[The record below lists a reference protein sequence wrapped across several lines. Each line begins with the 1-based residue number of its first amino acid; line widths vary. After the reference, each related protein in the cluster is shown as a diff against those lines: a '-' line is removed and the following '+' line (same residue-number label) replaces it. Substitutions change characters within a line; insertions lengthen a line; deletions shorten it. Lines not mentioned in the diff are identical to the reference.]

1 MDRNNYQ
8 AWAAN
13 MGDMIFA
20 AAVAQQCRDHM
31 REGRG
36 GVTRDDMR
44 RFVEEAEAH
53 VEVWRKESLV
63 P

>member
-53 VEVWRKESLV
+53 VEVW
-63 P
+63 